1 MRAHAIEVKVDE
13 MPEPK
18 STRPRPEQLA
28 RYAELFNNSL
38 VLKYFGARVS
48 FPEGERVEIRIDPIR
63 PEQRGG
69 LGTSAVNGGVL
80 AALFDFA
87 IGVTPALIDPT
98 RRTATIC
105 ASSGTCNPPP
115 GLKPRAW
122 VSTSS
127 CMPRPGRP
135 NISRPPRV
143 LRTGKTCSAECT
155 GWSISIST
163 REPFRK

>member
-1 MRAHAIEVKVDE
+1 
-13 MPEPK
+13 MPESK
-18 STRPRPEQLA
+18 SKRPNHEQLA

-87 IGVTPALIDPT
+87 IGVTPALVDPN
-98 RRTATIC
+98 RRTATMQLSMTFERPVRGDSLRVESRVSSAGQSILFATAKILDSQGTEC
-105 ASSGTCNPPP
+105 AHCRGVVRISQVPWESGESP
-115 GLKPRAW
+115 A
-122 VSTSS
+122 V
-127 CMPRPGRP
+127 
-135 NISRPPRV
+135 
-143 LRTGKTCSAECT
+143 
-155 GWSISIST
+155 
-163 REPFRK
+163 